1 MTSDLRPTLWKSAGA
16 LAAPATVLVAAA
28 VAWGLDHET
37 PDRRRAIVFAAGTC
51 LVGGLAGWLVGLR
64 PARSAAE
71 RVSTAVATITLRL
84 LPALAGLAWL
94 QARGAEIRAAGGG
107 ELLLLFYLAALA
119 ADLARIIMVGS
130 RGGRSPGADRAI

>member
-1 MTSDLRPTLWKSAGA
+1 MTDDSRTTRWKGLGA
-16 LAAPATVLVAAA
+16 LAAPTIVLAAAA
-28 VAWGLDHET
+28 VAWGLDHDA

-51 LVGGLAGWLVGLR
+51 LIGGLAAWLVGLR

-71 RVSTAVATITLRL
+71 RVSTAVATTTLRL

-94 QARGAEIRAAGGG
+94 QAGGAEIRAAGGG
-107 ELLLLFYLAALA
+107 ELLLVFYLAALA
-119 ADLARIIMVGS
+119 ADLARIIMMGG

>member
-1 MTSDLRPTLWKSAGA
+1 MTTDLRSTWWTSAGA

-28 VAWGLDHET
+28 VAWGFDHDT
-37 PDRRRAIVFAAGTC
+37 PERRRAITFAAGTC
-51 LVGGLAGWLVGLR
+51 LIGGLAGWAVGLR

-94 QARGAEIRAAGGG
+94 QAGGAELRAAGGG
-107 ELLLLFYLAALA
+107 ELLLIFYLVALA
-119 ADLARIIMVGS
+119 VDLARIIMVGG
-130 RGGRSPGADRAI
+130 RGGRSPGADQAI